1 MANNHVVYPICLSAL
16 FKMASTHAEYARLRL
31 KQYSKYRDMMGNR
44 FSSQLRAVK
53 KKESKKCHNSTF

>member
-1 MANNHVVYPICLSAL
+1 
-16 FKMASTHAEYARLRL
+16 MASTHAEYARLRL